1 MTVEADTARI
11 FRHAAG
17 SLSVQNS
24 QVRPEEVGFRRYRT
38 ENGST
43 LCMDLRDGR
52 MGRMLVVQWR
62 QEPQLRELEIAS
74 PIGIDDVDTPES
86 AASALVRIASAMDG
100 DRSRPIRTRDRRAI
114 ELCAAIGSVRGC
126 LQPARGTPK
135 AESLRVWAGTIV
147 TPPFLR
153 FDRRLGALE
162 RSLMPFMEGY
172 RTTRANMNLQ
182 PSSSLGIQKERFELS
197 GAMENIRCP
206 AGGGVVE
213 AMRQVSLARS
223 LAHPVLR
230 PIETIDAALAEA
242 GA

>member
-11 FRHAAG
+11 FRHAAEV
-17 SLSVQNS
+17 LTVQDS
-24 QVRPEEVGFRRYRT
+24 PVRPEEVGFRRYRT
-38 ENGST
+38 GSGST
-43 LCMDLRDGR
+43 LCMDLRDDR
-52 MGRMLVVQWR
+52 MGRRLVVQWR
-62 QEPQLRELEIAS
+62 QEPQLRELEVAS
-74 PIGIDDVDTPES
+74 PIGIDDVATPES
-86 AASALVRIASAMDG
+86 AASALLLIASSMDG
-100 DRSRPIRTRDRRAI
+100 DRSRPVRTRDRKAI

-126 LQPARGTPK
+126 LQPARGMPK
-135 AESLRVWAGTIV
+135 TESLRVWAGTSV

-162 RSLMPFMEGY
+162 RSLMRFIDGY

-182 PSSSLGIQKERFELS
+182 PSSSLGVQKERFELS
-197 GAMENIRCP
+197 GAMEIMRCP

-223 LAHPVLR
+223 LAHPDLR
-230 PIETIDAALAEA
+230 PIEAIDAALAEA